1 MGVSFCSSLLFL
13 LFLSKLAAQLTIYR
27 MIKVAIYA
35 LVGQLS
41 GSRILAGCD
50 AAGGM
55 FVIGL
60 KDNVSRA
67 LHDRYLN

>member
-1 MGVSFCSSLLFL
+1 MSLFL
-13 LFLSKLAAQLTIYR
+13 QLATVSAVFVKTSCPAYNLSYDKGRHLCPSS
-27 MIKVAIYA
+27 
-35 LVGQLS
+35 QLS

-50 AAGGM
+50 AARGM

-60 KDNVSRA
+60 KDSISQA